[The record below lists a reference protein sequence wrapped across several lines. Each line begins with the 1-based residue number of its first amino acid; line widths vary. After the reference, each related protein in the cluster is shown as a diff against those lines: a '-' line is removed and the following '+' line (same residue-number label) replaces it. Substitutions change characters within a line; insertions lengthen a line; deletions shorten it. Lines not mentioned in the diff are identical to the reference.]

1 MRFQVRYLELLVTTA
16 LARGKVFNC
25 PTQLTFISMMMM
37 MMKVKAMI
45 CFIQGV
51 AGALV
56 KAVEM
61 DSKEKGEEVDDLLIN
76 VSLSEV
82 ITIMLMK
89 NWQRSHLSHQVL
101 MAVATSRA
109 TGRILNKHGWE
120 V

>member
-16 LARGKVFNC
+16 LARGKVFKC
-25 PTQLTFISMMMM
+25 PTQLTFISMMM

-82 ITIMLMK
+82 MTIMLMK

-109 TGRILNKHGWE
+109 TGRILNKHGWQ

>member
-37 MMKVKAMI
+37 IKAMI

-82 ITIMLMK
+82 MTIMLMK

>member
-1 MRFQVRYLELLVTTA
+1 
-16 LARGKVFNC
+16 
-25 PTQLTFISMMMM
+25 MMMM
-37 MMKVKAMI
+37 MMIKAMI

-82 ITIMLMK
+82 MTIMLMK